1 VRHLFFLF
9 AIVFTTCAPASV
21 TAIVDPLTPVFPNLQ
36 NEPLYDQE
44 TYQALRDVLVDVS
57 WKQAELGQVL
67 RDLTLAV
74 RTARPIA
81 ADINFYLSSSA
92 PPDFRQRRITIMTKR
107 EPVFDVLGQMAEQA
121 GFTIKVHAGV
131 VLIVPR

>member
-1 VRHLFFLF
+1 MRHFFFLF
-9 AIVFTTCAPASV
+9 AMVFMTCVPASATPITDAPA
-21 TAIVDPLTPVFPNLQ
+21 PVFPNLQ

-57 WKQAELGQVL
+57 WKQAELGRVL
-67 RDLTLAV
+67 RDLTLTV

-81 ADINFYLSSSA
+81 ADINFYISSSA
-92 PPDFRQRRITIMTKR
+92 PPDFRHRRIHLMMKR
-107 EPVFDVLGQMAEQA
+107 QPVFDVLEDLAEQA
-121 GFTIKVHAGV
+121 GFTIKVHSGV

>member
-1 VRHLFFLF
+1 MRFFFFLF
-9 AIVFTTCAPASV
+9 AMVVMTCVPSSATSSG
-21 TAIVDPLTPVFPNLQ
+21 TSSTPVFPNLQ
-36 NEPLYDQE
+36 NDPLYDQE

-67 RDLTLAV
+67 RNLTLAV

-81 ADINFYLSSSA
+81 ADLNFYVSSSA
-92 PPDFRQRRITIMTKR
+92 PPDFRHRRINIMVKR
-107 EPVFDVLGQMAEQA
+107 EPVFAVLEDLAEQA
-121 GFTIKVHAGV
+121 GFTIKVHAGM

>member
-1 VRHLFFLF
+1 MRKFFSLF
-9 AIVFTTCAPASV
+9 AMVVITCVPASA
-21 TAIVDPLTPVFPNLQ
+21 TSIDTSPTPVFPNLQ

-121 GFTIKVHAGV
+121 GFTIKVHSGV